1 MIFNPLYTEYKS
13 ITGAV
18 PSNTSINFRVKG
30 NFDSVIFQYKKD
42 GNDFYDNFVM
52 QKQGEWFNV
61 DISLE
66 KGLYFYRFAIGNGC
80 FISKG
85 EHLDGTI
92 SNDPTDYQL
101 TVYEKGFSTPNW
113 FKGGI
118 IYQIFPDRFCRD
130 GGDNLNIKGKV
141 IRNDW
146 GGTPNFLPNEEG
158 EVLNNDFFCGNFKG
172 IISKLGY
179 IKALGVTVIYLNP
192 IFKAYSNHRYDT
204 GDYMQIDPI
213 LGDID
218 DFKQLI
224 KQADELDIKV
234 VLDGVFNHTGADS
247 LYFNKYGTYPQL
259 GAFQAKE
266 SSYYNWFNFIE
277 YPNKYESW
285 WGIKTLPATNK
296 TDGGFIDYI
305 TKEDGVLD
313 YYTKLGIG
321 GWRLDVVDELPTHFV
336 KKIRSAVK
344 NVDKNAIIIGE
355 VWEDASNK
363 ISYGVRREY
372 FQGNELDSVMNY
384 PLKDAIISFVKNND
398 AQSLRRVI
406 EEQIDHYPRSVLHS
420 LMNILSTHD
429 TFRLISAL
437 SGVEVNGLSKE
448 KQALIHVDGRQLE
461 LAKIRVK
468 IASLLQYTL
477 CGVPSLYYGEE
488 AGMQG
493 FTDPLNRK
501 CYPWGCEDEELLS
514 WYKQLGNIRASY
526 SVFADGDYKTIYCD
540 KGAFVFKRFD
550 CQSQVLIAVNLSNE
564 EISLDFDGELTNL
577 LNNKKFNKN
586 ILLSKNSFGIFAN
599 LSKKVDKER

>member
-1 MIFNPLYTEYKS
+1 MIYNPLFTEYKS

-30 NFDSVIFQYKKD
+30 NFDSVIFQLKKD
-42 GNDFYDNFVM
+42 GNDFYDNYVM
-52 QKQGEWFNV
+52 QKKGERFSL

-66 KGLYFYRFAIGNGC
+66 KGLFFYRFDIGNSN
-80 FISKG
+80 FIAKG
-85 EHLDGTI
+85 EQLDGVI
-92 SNDPTDYQL
+92 SSQPTDYQL
-101 TVYEKGFSTPNW
+101 TVYENGFSTPDW
-113 FKGGI
+113 FRGGL
-118 IYQIFPDRFCRD
+118 IYQIFPDRFCKSELD
-130 GGDNLNIKGKV
+130 KLDIKDKV
-141 IRNDW
+141 LRNDW
-146 GGTPNFLPNEEG
+146 GGTPTFLPNEDG

-179 IKALGVTVIYLNP
+179 LKSLGVTVIYLNP

-213 LGDID
+213 LGDIN

-224 KQADELDIKV
+224 EQAGDLGIKI

-247 LYFNKYGTYPQL
+247 LYFNKYGNYSQL
-259 GAFQAKE
+259 GAFQSKE
-266 SSYYNWFNFIE
+266 SPYYNWFNFID
-277 YPNKYESW
+277 YPNKYEAW

-296 TDGGFIDYI
+296 NSGFVDFI
-305 TKEDGVLD
+305 TKKGGVLD
-313 YYTKLGIG
+313 FYTKLGIG

-344 NVDKNAIIIGE
+344 NVDEDAIVIGE

-372 FQGNELDSVMNY
+372 FQGSELDSVMNY
-384 PLKDAIISFVKNND
+384 PLKDAIISFVKTLD
-398 AQSLRRVI
+398 AKSLRGVI
-406 EEQIDHYPRSVLHS
+406 EEQIDHYPSSVLHC

-437 SGVEVNGLSKE
+437 SDVDVNGLSKQE
-448 KQALIHVDGRQLE
+448 QSLITLDGSQLE
-461 LAKIRVK
+461 IAETRVK
-468 IASLLQYTL
+468 VASLLQYTL

-501 CYPWGCEDEELLS
+501 CYPWGKEDNELVA
-514 WYKQLGNIRASY
+514 WYKQLGEIRATY
-526 SVFADGDYKTIYCD
+526 SVFVDGDYQTIYSD
-540 KGAFVFKRFD
+540 KGVFVFKRFNA
-550 CQSQVLIAVNLSNE
+550 QSQVLIAVNLSSE
-564 EISLDFDGELTNL
+564 EISIDFDGELTNL
-577 LNNKKFNKN
+577 LNNEKFNKN

-599 LSKKVDKER
+599 L